1 MKVTNLVID
10 LRYRSAL
17 EVWNATEKKSCL
29 VVTTKGDGPHK
40 ETLLGKWPI
49 RAFHYAT
56 KLIIEQVTNNND
68 V

>member
-1 MKVTNLVID
+1 MKVANLVID

-40 ETLLGKWPI
+40 ETLLGK
-49 RAFHYAT
+49 
-56 KLIIEQVTNNND
+56 
-68 V
+68 